1 MGVAMSSLFA
11 FSGVGTIVLSLA
23 SQNIASGLMN
33 GLEISISQ
41 NFVVGEE
48 IRMSDGTEGRVTR
61 LGLLGMDIK
70 GKLDPNRI
78 GNTNLI

>member
-1 MGVAMSSLFA
+1 MSSLFA